1 MGEYIRDRLP
11 DPASFFES
19 EGLTLKGKG
28 KWRPTRCAFHG
39 GSDSMRINT
48 ESGAWVCMACGEK
61 GGDVLAYAMRR
72 HGLEFVEAARS
83 LGAFVDSDK
92 PFVGPNKATTLAARD
107 AMAVA
112 AFELLVAVQVI
123 AGIRRGE
130 IPTDDDW
137 LRFLEAACRIEALA
151 AEYRT

>member
-1 MGEYIRDRLP
+1 MGEFIRGRLP
-11 DPASFFES
+11 EPVVFYES
-19 EGLTLKGKG
+19 EGLPLKGRG
-28 KWRPTRCAFHG
+28 KLKTTRCAFHD

-72 HGLEFVEAARS
+72 HGLEFVQAARS
-83 LGAFVDSDK
+83 LGAFVDDGK
-92 PFVGPNKATTLAARD
+92 PYIGPNKPTTLPALD
-107 AMAVA
+107 AMEVA

-130 IPTDDDW
+130 IPTDADW
-137 LRFLEAACRIEALA
+137 ARFLSAAGRIDALA
-151 AEYRT
+151 MGYRT